1 MSNEVK
7 LTAEELAA
15 NAMLNDAII
24 YAVQKHRDGLRKGT
38 KTPYIVHPLEVM
50 LILQQMG
57 ADLHLLAA
65 GLLHDTVEDTDA
77 TLEDISER
85 FGQDVADL
93 VASHT
98 EDDKSHYTKEQ
109 EIASWRARKEKALT
123 HLTTAG
129 KREKMLVLADKLS
142 NMRAIARDY
151 AKLGDDLWQRFNK
164 GREDQ
169 SWYYYA
175 GARALRTLAGAEG
188 TGAAYKEFCTLID
201 QVFGLQDR

>member
-7 LTAEELAA
+7 LTAEELAD

-24 YAVQKHRDGLRKGT
+24 YAVQKHREGLRKGT

-50 LILQQMG
+50 LILQKMR
-57 ADLHLLAA
+57 ADVHLLAA

-77 TLEDISER
+77 TLGDISEK

-109 EIASWRARKEKALT
+109 EIASWRERKEKALA
-123 HLTTAG
+123 HLAAAG
-129 KREKMLVLADKLS
+129 KREKMLVLADKLA
-142 NMRAIARDY
+142 NMRAIASDY
-151 AKLGDDLWQRFNK
+151 AKLGDELWSRFNK

-169 SWYYYA
+169 SWYYHA
-175 GARALRTLAGAEG
+175 GAKALSTLAGASAA
-188 TGAAYKEFCTLID
+188 GAAYKEFCTLIE
-201 QVFGLQDR
+201 QVFDYKD

>member
-7 LTAEELAA
+7 LTAEELAD
-15 NAMLNDAII
+15 NAMLNDAIV

-57 ADLHLLAA
+57 ADVHLLAA

-77 TLEDISER
+77 TLEDISKK
-85 FGQDVADL
+85 FGQDVAGL

-123 HLTTAG
+123 HLAAAG
-129 KREKMLVLADKLS
+129 KREKMLVLADKLA

-151 AKLGDDLWQRFNK
+151 AKLGDELWNRFNK

-175 GARALRTLAGAEG
+175 GAEALRTLADA
-188 TGAAYKEFCTLID
+188 TDAKVAYKEFYTLIE
-201 QVFGLQDR
+201 QVFGSRD